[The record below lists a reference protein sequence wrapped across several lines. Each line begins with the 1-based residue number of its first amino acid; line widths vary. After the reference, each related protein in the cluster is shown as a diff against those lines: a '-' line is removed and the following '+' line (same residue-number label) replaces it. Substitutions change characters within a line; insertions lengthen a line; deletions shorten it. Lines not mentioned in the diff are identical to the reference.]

1 MMQHNQIYEQL
12 MPGRLFARC
21 AFPSM
26 VSMAVTSL
34 YTVADGIFVGRMIGA
49 DALAAINLVMP
60 LIIMSFALADMVAAG
75 SSVQISIRLGE
86 RREGEA
92 CRIFSFC
99 SLLIV
104 AISCAAGAGGL
115 LMAEPLVRLM
125 GAGGAV
131 AELAVAY
138 LRVYA
143 LFSPAI
149 MIFFALDNY
158 LRICGL
164 VRYSMMLNVLTSVLN
179 ILLDFWLLVV
189 LRRGIAAAAL
199 ASCLSLALGTLLGL
213 LPFLMRRDL
222 PLRFQHG
229 RLPLRMVASILANGS
244 SEFFS
249 NISGSVLM
257 IILNTVLLRL
267 SGSLAVA
274 AFSIV
279 MYVDSVVK
287 SLLFGMADSLQP
299 ALSYNY
305 GAGNSKRILALERWV
320 LGAAALLSAATML
333 WMLLGGEQIL
343 ALFVR
348 TSDPAL
354 LAMSIRAMRLFS
366 LSYLFSWAGIA
377 LSSFFTALNR
387 PVFSLVMAF
396 CQTLAFPLFCLT
408 LLSSLL
414 GLDGVWLTAAAAGA
428 LSTLLAAA
436 LLLFVLRGLRRQES
450 PRQ

>member
-1 MMQHNQIYEQL
+1 
-12 MPGRLFARC
+12 
-21 AFPSM
+21 
-26 VSMAVTSL
+26 
-34 YTVADGIFVGRMIGA
+34 
-49 DALAAINLVMP
+49 
-60 LIIMSFALADMVAAG
+60 
-75 SSVQISIRLGE
+75 
-86 RREGEA
+86 
-92 CRIFSFC
+92 
-99 SLLIV
+99 
-104 AISCAAGAGGL
+104 
-115 LMAEPLVRLM
+115 
-125 GAGGAV
+125 
-131 AELAVAY
+131 
-138 LRVYA
+138 
-143 LFSPAI
+143 
-149 MIFFALDNY
+149 
-158 LRICGL
+158 
-164 VRYSMMLNVLTSVLN
+164 
-179 ILLDFWLLVV
+179 
-189 LRRGIAAAAL
+189 
-199 ASCLSLALGTLLGL
+199 
-213 LPFLMRRDL
+213 
-222 PLRFQHG
+222 
-229 RLPLRMVASILANGS
+229 
-244 SEFFS
+244 
-249 NISGSVLM
+249 
-257 IILNTVLLRL
+257 
-267 SGSLAVA
+267 
-274 AFSIV
+274 

-305 GAGNSKRILALERWV
+305 GAGNRKRILALERWV

-436 LLLFVLRGLRRQES
+436 LLLFVLRGLRRQET

>member
-1 MMQHNQIYEQL
+1 
-12 MPGRLFARC
+12 
-21 AFPSM
+21 
-26 VSMAVTSL
+26 
-34 YTVADGIFVGRMIGA
+34 
-49 DALAAINLVMP
+49 
-60 LIIMSFALADMVAAG
+60 
-75 SSVQISIRLGE
+75 
-86 RREGEA
+86 
-92 CRIFSFC
+92 
-99 SLLIV
+99 
-104 AISCAAGAGGL
+104 
-115 LMAEPLVRLM
+115 
-125 GAGGAV
+125 
-131 AELAVAY
+131 
-138 LRVYA
+138 
-143 LFSPAI
+143 

-164 VRYSMMLNVLTSVLN
+164 VRYSMMLNILTSVLN

-199 ASCLSLALGTLLGL
+199 ASCLSLVLGTLLGL
-213 LPFLMRRDL
+213 LPFLMRDL
-222 PLRFQHG
+222 PLRFQRG

-305 GAGNSKRILALERWV
+305 GAGNCKRILALERWV

>member
-143 LFSPAI
+143 LFTPAI

-164 VRYSMMLNVLTSVLN
+164 VRYSMMLNVLN

-305 GAGNSKRILALERWV
+305 GAGNCKRILALERWV

>member
-104 AISCAAGAGGL
+104 AISCA
-115 LMAEPLVRLM
+115 
-125 GAGGAV
+125 AGGAV

-305 GAGNSKRILALERWV
+305 GAGNRKRILALERWV